1 MDTTNLFH
9 TQAIHTDKKNND
21 VVTMPNTLS
30 STLTNLNPN
39 RVQKNGNSLSLE
51 TLLSIQDQN
60 NEKLKV
66 TLRRLSIYE
75 NEIQDLKK
83 KIEEHAHEKSVLGD
97 QIYVLRE
104 KDKASRLSI
113 SELTEINEVLDVK
126 NAMLTEKTQAQFVE
140 ISRLQRYQEKI
151 KTQVKPYFSQLKDY
165 SKSLEAQHKR
175 VVEQLAQK
183 ELALRE
189 LRTQMNELI
198 KNYQAQIDSDNL
210 KISKITESF
219 ESEVQQLKN
228 EISEIQAKL
237 EFSEKVAAEN
247 KDYYNKFL
255 DSENQRIE
263 LERLVENKQAEIAQ
277 MLESF
282 KSAELELKKS
292 NYKHESENKDLKIT
306 LNMLN
311 KENQDLAQKNLDLEQ
326 QLESMK
332 FLWNQKN
339 KETDKLKS
347 ALDSLENINLELSKQ
362 LNSKG

>member
-9 TQAIHTDKKNND
+9 SQAIHTDKKNND
-21 VVTMPNTLS
+21 AIAMPTA
-30 STLTNLNPN
+30 LTPN
-39 RVQKNGNSLSLE
+39 RPVQKNGSSMSLE

-75 NEIQDLKK
+75 NEIQELKK
-83 KIEEHAHEKSVLGD
+83 KIEEQTHEKSVLGD

-104 KDKASRLSI
+104 KDKASRQSLE
-113 SELTEINEVLDVK
+113 ELTEANEVLEVK
-126 NAMLTEKTQAQFVE
+126 NTMLTEKSQAQFIE
-140 ISRLQRYQEKI
+140 IGRLQRYQDKI
-151 KTQVKPYFSQLKDY
+151 KTQVKPYFAQLKDY

-175 VVEQLAQK
+175 VTDQLAQK

-189 LRTQMNELI
+189 LRTQMSELI

-219 ESEVQQLKN
+219 EN
-228 EISEIQAKL
+228 EIAALKSEMNDTQAKL
-237 EFSEKVAAEN
+237 EHSEKIAIEN
-247 KDYYNKFL
+247 KDYYNRFL

-263 LERLVENKQAEIAQ
+263 LERLVASKQAEVAQ
-277 MLESF
+277 LHETF
-282 KSAELELKKS
+282 KSTELELKKF
-292 NYKHESENKDLKIT
+292 NYKHEAENKDLKIT
-306 LNMLN
+306 LSMLN

-347 ALDSLENINLELSKQ
+347 ALESLENINLELSKQ
-362 LNSKG
+362 LNSKN